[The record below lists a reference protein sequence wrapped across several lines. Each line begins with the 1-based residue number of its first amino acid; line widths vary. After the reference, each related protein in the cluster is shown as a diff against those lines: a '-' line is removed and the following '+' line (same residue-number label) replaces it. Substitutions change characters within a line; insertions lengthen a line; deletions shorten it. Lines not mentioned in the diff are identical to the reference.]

1 LSAPSQLQ
9 AELRHGK
16 IPPGSVHLCVD
27 MQRMFAEE
35 TAWKTPWMERVRPVV
50 AAIAREHA
58 PATIFTRF
66 IPAAHPGEGAGAWGR
81 YWQRWPMM
89 TLSQLGEDK
98 VALLPELAA
107 VCPPALTF
115 DKRTYSP
122 WSDGRLHALLQAR
135 ACGTLIVTGGETDVC
150 VLATVLGAIDL
161 GYRAIV
167 VMDALCSSADETHD
181 AVMTVYQHRYGQQ
194 VETVSAECLLDEWRD
209 RL

>member
-1 LSAPSQLQ
+1 
-9 AELRHGK
+9 
-16 IPPGSVHLCVD
+16 
-27 MQRMFAEE
+27 MFAEE

-115 DKRTYSP
+115 DKRAFA
-122 WSDGRLHALLQAR
+122 GARLRDFDCHRRRNRRVR
-135 ACGTLIVTGGETDVC
+135 ACD
-150 VLATVLGAIDL
+150 
-161 GYRAIV
+161 RA
-167 VMDALCSSADETHD
+167 
-181 AVMTVYQHRYGQQ
+181 
-194 VETVSAECLLDEWRD
+194 WRD
-209 RL
+209 